1 MRLKPKNTYR
11 FALVFLL
18 VLIVLNLLPVLVLAQ
33 PAVEDTTA
41 PFGSGLIPC
50 GNDEGG
56 PGDCDWEDLVTLAQR
71 VVDFILLKLMIPLA
85 VIALVYAGIQV
96 IRGKTQPAELIKA
109 KGALYNVAVGIFL
122 ALGAYAIIKTILTL
136 LPGNT
141 EFMPQVIQQV
151 FGS

>member
-1 MRLKPKNTYR
+1 MRLKQKNTSR

-18 VLIVLNLLPVLVLAQ
+18 VLIVFNLLPVLVLAQ
-33 PAVEDTTA
+33 TA
-41 PFGSGLIPC
+41 NDDGFSGLVSC
-50 GNDEGG
+50 GWGSDSGPDE
-56 PGDCDWEDLVTLAQR
+56 CNWQALVAMAQK
-71 VVDFILLKLMIPLA
+71 VVDFILIDLMIPLA

-109 KGALYNVAVGIFL
+109 KGALYNVAIGIFL

-136 LPGNT
+136 LPGGDSG
-141 EFMPQVIQQV
+141 FLKDVITQV